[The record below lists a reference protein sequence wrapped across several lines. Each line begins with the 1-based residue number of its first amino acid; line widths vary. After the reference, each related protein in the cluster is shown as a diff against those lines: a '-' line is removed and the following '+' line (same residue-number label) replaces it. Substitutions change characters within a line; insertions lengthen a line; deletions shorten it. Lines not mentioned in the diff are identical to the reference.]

1 METFNSLLFELSSV
15 DRLDIMLLLKKTPLK
30 LSHLSGKLD
39 LTVQE
44 TSRNV
49 ERLAD
54 AKLIAKDVDALF
66 HLTPYGDETL
76 SQLSGLRFLFK
87 NREYFTT
94 HTTIELPRLFESSL
108 GLLENCD
115 PVKDV
120 MIAFRNVEEM
130 ISRAEEH
137 VWIITNQILAST
149 ISYLISALER
159 GAEFRL
165 MMQKDYNPTKSIHDL
180 ISNPAFAKAARTHKM
195 DFRFLDKIPIF
206 ICLSEKEV
214 SALGF
219 PEISGKPDYTGFKSE
234 KNEIIEWSKGI
245 FDFYWNKAS
254 KQIPNQL
261 TNIDPT
267 C

>member
-1 METFNSLLFELSSV
+1 LETFNTLLFELSSV
-15 DRLDIMLLLKKTPLK
+15 DRIDIMLLLKKTPLK
-30 LSHLSGKLD
+30 LSHLSNKLG

-49 ERLAD
+49 ERLAE
-54 AKLIAKDVDALF
+54 AKLIKKDIDALF
-66 HLTPYGDETL
+66 HLTPYGEETL

-94 HTTIELPRLFESSL
+94 HTTNELPRLFESSL
-108 GLLENCD
+108 GLLENCE

-120 MIAFRNVEEM
+120 MVAFRNVEEM
-130 ISRAEEH
+130 IAKAEEY
-137 VWIITNQILAST
+137 VWILTNQILAST
-149 ISYLISALER
+149 IPYLVLALER

-180 ISNPAFAKAARTHKM
+180 VSNPAFAKAVRTHKM

-214 SALGF
+214 AALAF
-219 PEISGKPDYTGFKSE
+219 PDINEKLDYIGFKSE
-234 KNEIIEWSKGI
+234 RNEILEWAKGI
-245 FDFYWNKAS
+245 YDFYWNKAS
-254 KQIPNQL
+254 KQIPDQL
-261 TNIDPT
+261 SNLDPA

>member
-1 METFNSLLFELSSV
+1 LEKFNSLLFELSSV

-30 LSHLSGKLD
+30 LSHLSGKLG

-49 ERLAD
+49 ERLTEAR
-54 AKLIAKDVDALF
+54 LITKDVDSLF
-66 HLTPYGDETL
+66 HLTPYGEETL

-87 NREYFTT
+87 NREYFAT
-94 HTTIELPRLFESSL
+94 HTTNELPRLFESSL
-108 GLLENCD
+108 GMLENCE

-120 MIAFRNVEEM
+120 MVAFRNVEEM
-130 ISRAEEH
+130 ISKAKEH
-137 VWIITNQILAST
+137 VWILTNQILAST
-149 ISYLISALER
+149 IPYLISALER

-165 MMQKDYNPTKSIHDL
+165 TMQKNYNPTKSIRDL
-180 ISNPAFAKAARTHKM
+180 VSNPAFAKASRNRKM
-195 DFRFLDKIPIF
+195 DFRFIDKIPIF

-214 SALGF
+214 AALAF
-219 PEISGKPDYTGFKSE
+219 PDVNEKLDYIGFKSDR
-234 KNEIIEWSKGI
+234 KEILEWSKGLY
-245 FDFYWNKAS
+245 DFFWNKAS
-254 KQIPNQL
+254 KQIPDQL

>member
-1 METFNSLLFELSSV
+1 LLFELSSV

-49 ERLAD
+49 ERLAE
-54 AKLIAKDVDALF
+54 AKLIMKDVDALF
-66 HLTPYGDETL
+66 HLSPYGEETL

-94 HTTIELPRLFESSL
+94 HTINDLPRLFESSL
-108 GLLENCD
+108 GLLENCE

-120 MIAFRNVEEM
+120 MVAFRNVEEM
-130 ISRAEEH
+130 ISKSEEH
-137 VWIITNQILAST
+137 VWILTNQILAST
-149 ISYLISALER
+149 IPYLISALER

-165 MMQKDYNPTKSIHDL
+165 TMQKDYNPTKSIRDL
-180 ISNPAFAKAARTHKM
+180 VNNPAFAKAARNRKM
-195 DFRFLDKIPIF
+195 DFRFVDKIPIF

-214 SALGF
+214 SALAF
-219 PEISGKPDYTGFKSE
+219 PNINEKLDYTGFKSE
-234 KNEIIEWSKGI
+234 RKEILEWSMGLY
-245 FDFYWNKAS
+245 DFYWNKAS
-254 KQIPNQL
+254 HQIPDQL

>member
-1 METFNSLLFELSSV
+1 LETFNTLLFELSSV

-49 ERLAD
+49 ERLAE
-54 AKLIAKDVDALF
+54 AKLIKKDVDALF
-66 HLTPYGDETL
+66 HLTPYGEETL

-94 HTTIELPRLFESSL
+94 HTTNELPRQFESSL
-108 GLLENCD
+108 GMLENCE
-115 PVKDV
+115 PIKDV
-120 MIAFRNVEEM
+120 MVAFRTVEEM
-130 ISRAEEH
+130 ISKAEEH
-137 VWIITNQILAST
+137 VWILTNQILAST
-149 ISYLISALER
+149 IPYLVSALER

-165 MMQKDYNPTKSIHDL
+165 TMQKNYTPTKNIIDL
-180 ISNPAFAKAARTHKM
+180 VSNPAFAKAARNHKM

-206 ICLSEKEV
+206 ICLSEREV
-214 SALGF
+214 SALAF
-219 PEISGKPDYTGFKSE
+219 PDINGNLDYTGFKSE
-234 KNEIIEWSKGI
+234 RNEIIEWSKGI
-245 FDFYWNKAS
+245 FDFFWNKAS
-254 KQIPNQL
+254 KQIPDQL

>member
-1 METFNSLLFELSSV
+1 MEDFNTLLFELSSE

-30 LSHLSGKLD
+30 LSHLSSKLG

-49 ERLAD
+49 ERLSE
-54 AKLIAKDVDALF
+54 AKLIIKDADALF
-66 HLTPYGDETL
+66 HLTPFGEETL
-76 SQLSGLRFLFK
+76 SQLTGLRFLFK
-87 NREYFTT
+87 NREYLTT
-94 HTTIELPRLFESSL
+94 HRTDGLPRLFESSL
-108 GLLENCD
+108 GMLENCE

-130 ISRAEEH
+130 IARAEEH
-137 VWIITNQILAST
+137 VWILTNQILAST
-149 ISYLISALER
+149 IPYLVSALDR

-165 MMQKDYNPTKSIHDL
+165 MMQKDYNPTKSIRDL
-180 ISNPAFAKAARTHKM
+180 VSNPAFAKAVRTHKM

-214 SALGF
+214 SALAF
-219 PEISGKPDYTGFKSE
+219 PDINEKLDYFGFKSE
-234 KNEIIEWSKGI
+234 RNEILEWSKGLY
-245 FDFYWNKAS
+245 DFYWNKAS
-254 KQIPNQL
+254 KQIPDQL
-261 TNIDPT
+261 TNPDST

>member
-1 METFNSLLFELSSV
+1 
-15 DRLDIMLLLKKTPLK
+15 MLLLKKTPLK

-49 ERLAD
+49 ERLAE
-54 AKLIAKDVDALF
+54 AKLIKKDVDALF
-66 HLTPYGDETL
+66 HLTPYGEETL

-94 HTTIELPRLFESSL
+94 HTTNELPRQFESSL
-108 GLLENCD
+108 GMLENCE
-115 PVKDV
+115 PIKDV
-120 MIAFRNVEEM
+120 MVAFRTVEEM
-130 ISRAEEH
+130 ISKAEEH
-137 VWIITNQILAST
+137 VWILTNQILAST
-149 ISYLISALER
+149 IPYLVSALER

-165 MMQKDYNPTKSIHDL
+165 TMQKNYTPTKNIIDL
-180 ISNPAFAKAARTHKM
+180 VSNPAFDNAARNHKM

-206 ICLSEKEV
+206 ICLSEREV
-214 SALGF
+214 SALAF
-219 PEISGKPDYTGFKSE
+219 PDINGNLDYTGFKSE
-234 KNEIIEWSKGI
+234 RNEIIEWSKGL

-254 KQIPNQL
+254 KKIPDQL
-261 TNIDPT
+261 TNLYPT

>member
-1 METFNSLLFELSSV
+1 
-15 DRLDIMLLLKKTPLK
+15 MLLLKKTPLK
-30 LSHLSGKLD
+30 LSHLSNKLG

-49 ERLAD
+49 ERLAE
-54 AKLIAKDVDALF
+54 AKLIKKDIDALF
-66 HLTPYGDETL
+66 HLTPYGEETL

-94 HTTIELPRLFESSL
+94 HTTNELPRLFESSL
-108 GLLENCD
+108 GLLENCE

-120 MIAFRNVEEM
+120 MVAFRNVEEM
-130 ISRAEEH
+130 IAKAEEY
-137 VWIITNQILAST
+137 VWILTNQVLAST
-149 ISYLISALER
+149 IPYLVSALER

-165 MMQKDYNPTKSIHDL
+165 TMQKDYNPTKSIRDL
-180 ISNPAFAKAARTHKM
+180 VSNPAFAKAARNGKM

-214 SALGF
+214 SALAF
-219 PEISGKPDYTGFKSE
+219 PDINGKLDYTGFKSE
-234 KNEIIEWSKGI
+234 GNEILEWSKGLY
-245 FDFYWNKAS
+245 DSYWNKAS

-261 TNIDPT
+261 TNLDST
-267 C
+267 Y

>member
-30 LSHLSGKLD
+30 LSHLSSKLC

-49 ERLAD
+49 ERLAE
-54 AKLIAKDVDALF
+54 AKLITKDVDALF
-66 HLTPYGDETL
+66 HLTPYGEETL

-94 HTTIELPRLFESSL
+94 HTTNKLPRLFESSL
-108 GLLENCD
+108 GLLENCE

-120 MIAFRNVEEM
+120 MVAFRNVEEM
-130 ISRAEEH
+130 IAKAEEYI
-137 VWIITNQILAST
+137 WILTNQILAST
-149 ISYLISALER
+149 IPYLVSALER
-159 GAEFRL
+159 GTEFRL
-165 MMQKDYNPTKSIHDL
+165 TMQKDYNPNKSIRDL
-180 ISNPAFAKAARTHKM
+180 VSNPAFAKAARNRKM
-195 DFRFLDKIPIF
+195 DFRFLDKVPIF

-214 SALGF
+214 SALAF
-219 PEISGKPDYTGFKSE
+219 PDINKKLDYTGFKSDG
-234 KNEIIEWSKGI
+234 NEILEWSKGLY
-245 FDFYWNKAS
+245 DFYWNRAS
-254 KQIPNQL
+254 KQIPDQL
-261 TNIDPT
+261 TNLDPT